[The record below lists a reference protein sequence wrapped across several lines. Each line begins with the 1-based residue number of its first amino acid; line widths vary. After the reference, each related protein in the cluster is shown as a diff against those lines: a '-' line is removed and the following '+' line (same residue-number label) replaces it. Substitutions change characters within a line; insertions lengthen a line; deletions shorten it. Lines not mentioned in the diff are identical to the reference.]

1 VRFTDLQPGQ
11 TITAG
16 PRAVTAEEIVEFA
29 KRYDPQPFHIDAAA
43 AQASRWKGLI
53 ASGWMTC
60 SIAMQLAVAAA
71 LGPESG
77 SIGSPGVD
85 ELKWLSPVRP
95 GDQLNLRIDVLEK
108 KLSKS
113 GSVGIVRWR
122 WSLITQAGTTVLE
135 MTATSLFTP

>member
-1 VRFTDLQPGQ
+1 VRFADLQPGQ
-11 TITAG
+11 AITAG

-60 SIAMQLAVAAA
+60 SIAMRLAVDAA

-95 GDQLNLRIDVLEK
+95 GDQLSLRIDVLEK
-108 KLSKS
+108 KFSKS

-122 WSLITQAGTTVLE
+122 WSLLTQAGTTVLE
-135 MTATSLFTP
+135 MTATSLFEP